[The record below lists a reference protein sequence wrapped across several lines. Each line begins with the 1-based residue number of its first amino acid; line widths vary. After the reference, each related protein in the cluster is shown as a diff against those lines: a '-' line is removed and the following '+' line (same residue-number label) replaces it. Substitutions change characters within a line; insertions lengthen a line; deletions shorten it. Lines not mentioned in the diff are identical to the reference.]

1 MFVSQHGSSENIHPS
16 VIRRLEKV
24 KRRLFT
30 DDDPN
35 YQRLTTKRICYGN
48 INRFVQ
54 CKKLKLEDREV
65 KKKYFLAFN
74 FSFINHT
81 QTEQAALQ
89 SEPNEQNYELYYCKP
104 IDSQPVTQSMEKQ
117 SFYLSTNWQL
127 NPQNVYLINYMSDQ
141 SPIVKSY
148 TSVKEDILPP
158 NLNDGYESGG
168 ENDKEVASIM
178 ERQET
183 RYFVSIRNIKM
194 NPTISEVDRM
204 VQDLLNCEVTSN
216 NET

>member
-1 MFVSQHGSSENIHPS
+1 
-16 VIRRLEKV
+16 
-24 KRRLFT
+24 
-30 DDDPN
+30 
-35 YQRLTTKRICYGN
+35 
-48 INRFVQ
+48 
-54 CKKLKLEDREV
+54 
-65 KKKYFLAFN
+65 
-74 FSFINHT
+74 
-81 QTEQAALQ
+81 
-89 SEPNEQNYELYYCKP
+89 
-104 IDSQPVTQSMEKQ
+104 
-117 SFYLSTNWQL
+117 
-127 NPQNVYLINYMSDQ
+127 MSDQ